1 MAESERVN
9 PFSNS
14 ARALLEQGV
23 GMGWGDEGEAWLRSK
38 LANEDYGTTLADI
51 NKKYSKYKEE
61 YPVSSTALEFGG
73 AAVPAV
79 GAMLLGPETGGAAPV
94 GYLKALYNSPYA
106 RNAMLT
112 GPLTGSIQGAGM
124 AAPEDRGL
132 GFAEGAVIGGVTGA
146 ATPLIARTGVGA
158 LNWLRDRIAPSE
170 EFIKERALG
179 KVSEAIGEDNLTP
192 RDVKR
197 TVMYDYARGI
207 PSTIANAT
215 PSLVSLADT
224 VAQRSG
230 PSGRLVDRVLGEQ
243 KAGARERVYQ
253 RARNEISGGNYYEDA
268 QRLSEDL
275 SAKAQPLYDAA
286 YAHGEVDNPFINEL
300 LVSPRFQSFFRKGQQ
315 IAKDKQLV
323 ARANGEDPTQY
334 ELRNIY
340 STDPVTGETVVS
352 TLPDVRTLDYIKKG
366 IDAQINSLFK
376 AGKSTDAYNLKDMRE
391 VLLNKLDDAVPAY
404 KTARREYAGDKEVI
418 NAMEA
423 GYKDFPRLDHEEIQ
437 SMLGKMS
444 NAEKEAFKTGV
455 VRHIHSVVMDPSSNM
470 NAAARVIES
479 PETQK
484 SLKELFDS
492 PAHFDL
498 YKAAL
503 LRESQLFQQANQIM
517 GGAQTG
523 RRIQSRE
530 RFEQGPAFD
539 AAITDAVSGV
549 GPWKSLQNIAAR
561 VANRAVMPDKIAH
574 KVSELLMS
582 KDPHDVAAAVKAL
595 ENYNARATT
604 GAHISEHV
612 EGGLT
617 MGASG
622 LQQTRTESNEDKEI
636 NYDISKHE
644 RMLEGP
650 DISEHKYKNIPGDK
664 MGATE

>member
-38 LANEDYGTTLADI
+38 LANEDYDTTLADL

-73 AAVPAV
+73 AAIPAV
-79 GAMLLGPETGGAAPV
+79 GSMLLGPETGGAAPAAF
-94 GYLKALYNSPYA
+94 LKTLYNSPYA
-106 RNAMLT
+106 RNAMIT
-112 GPLTGSIQGAGM
+112 GPMTGSVQGAGM

-158 LNWLRDRIAPSE
+158 FNWLRDRIAPSE
-170 EFIKERALG
+170 ALVKERALG
-179 KVSEAIGEDNLTP
+179 KVAEAIKDDELTP
-192 RDVKR
+192 SNVNR

-207 PSTIANAT
+207 PSTIANAS
-215 PSLVSLADT
+215 PSLASLADT

-253 RARNEISGGNYYEDA
+253 RARNEISSGNYYED
-268 QRLSEDL
+268 SEKLANDL
-275 SAKAQPLYDAA
+275 SAKAKPLYDAA
-286 YAHGEVDNPFINEL
+286 YEHGIVDDSVINEL
-300 LVSPRFQSFFRKGQQ
+300 LNSPRFKSAFKEGKQ
-315 IAKDKQLV
+315 IAKDRQTV
-323 ARANGEDPTQY
+323 ARARGEDPSEYQLVDVY
-334 ELRNIY
+334 D
-340 STDPVTGETVVS
+340 SDPITGTPIR

-366 IDAQINSLFK
+366 IDSKINTLFK
-376 AGKSTDAYNLKDMRE
+376 AGKNTDALNLKDMRNE
-391 VLLNKLDDAVPAY
+391 LLNRLDDIVPAY

-423 GYKDFPRLDHEEIQ
+423 GYKDFPHLDHEEVQ
-437 SMLGKMS
+437 SMLGNMS

-455 VRHIHSVVMDPSSNM
+455 VRHIHSVTMDPSNNLNS
-470 NAAARVIES
+470 AARVIES

-484 SLKELFDS
+484 SLQELFDS

-498 YKAAL
+498 FKSAL
-503 LRESQLFQQANQIM
+503 LRESQLYREANQIM

-523 RRIQSRE
+523 RRIQARE
-530 RFEQGPAFD
+530 RFEQQPGLD
-539 AAITDAVSGV
+539 EAITEAASGAGAWKALSNLVVRV
-549 GPWKSLQNIAAR
+549 GR
-561 VANRAVMPDKIAH
+561 RAVMPDKVAH

-582 KDPHDVAAAVKAL
+582 KDPHEVAAAVKAL
-595 ENYNARATT
+595 EDYNAKANV

-617 MGASG
+617 MGASN
-622 LQQTRTESNEDKEI
+622 LQQTRQEANQDKEI
-636 NYDISKHE
+636 NYDIGKHE

-664 MGATE
+664 MGAKE

>member
-14 ARALLEQGV
+14 ARALFEQGV

-38 LANEDYGTTLADI
+38 LANEDYDTTLADL

-275 SAKAQPLYDAA
+275 SAKAQPLYDTA

-323 ARANGEDPTQY
+323 ARANGEDPSQY

-340 STDPVTGETVVS
+340 STDPATGETVVS

-423 GYKDFPRLDHEEIQ
+423 GYKDFPHLDHEEIQ

-498 YKAAL
+498 YKSAL

-595 ENYNARATT
+595 EDYDARAIT

-617 MGASG
+617 MGASN
-622 LQQTRTESNEDKEI
+622 LQQTRQEANQDKEI
-636 NYDISKHE
+636 NYDIGKHE

>member
-38 LANEDYGTTLADI
+38 LANEDYDTTLADL

-61 YPVSSTALEFGG
+61 YPVMSTALEFGG
-73 AAVPAV
+73 AAIPAA
-79 GAMLLGPETGGAAPV
+79 GSMLLGPETGGAAPA
-94 GYLKALYNSPYA
+94 GFIKTLYNSPYA
-106 RNAMLT
+106 RNSMFV
-112 GPLTGSIQGAGM
+112 GPLTGATQGAGM

-158 LNWLRDRIAPSE
+158 FNWFRDRIAPSE
-170 EFIKERALG
+170 ALVKERALG
-179 KVSEAIGEDNLTP
+179 KVAEAIKEDELTP
-192 RDVKR
+192 SNVNR

-207 PSTIANAT
+207 PSTIANAS
-215 PSLVSLADT
+215 PSLASLADT

-253 RARNEISGGNYYEDA
+253 RARNEISGGNYYED
-268 QRLSEDL
+268 SEKLADDL
-275 SAKAQPLYDAA
+275 RAKAQPLYDTA
-286 YAHGEVDNPFINEL
+286 YAHGEVDDPFINEL

-323 ARANGEDPTQY
+323 ARANGEDPSQY

-340 STDPVTGETVVS
+340 STDPATGETVVS

-366 IDAQINSLFK
+366 IDAQINTLFK

-423 GYKDFPRLDHEEIQ
+423 GYKDFPHLDHEEVQ
-437 SMLGKMS
+437 SMLGNMS

-455 VRHIHSVVMDPSSNM
+455 VRHIHSVTMDPSNNLNS
-470 NAAARVIES
+470 AARVIES

-484 SLKELFDS
+484 SLQELFDS

-498 YKAAL
+498 FKSAL
-503 LRESQLFQQANQIM
+503 LRESQLYREANQIM

-523 RRIQSRE
+523 RRIQARE
-530 RFEQGPAFD
+530 RFEQQPGLD
-539 AAITDAVSGV
+539 EAITNAASGAD
-549 GPWKSLQNIAAR
+549 PWKALSNLAVR
-561 VANRAVMPDKIAH
+561 VGNRAVMPDKVAH

-582 KDPHDVAAAVKAL
+582 KDPHEVAAAVKAL
-595 ENYNARATT
+595 EDYNAKANV

-617 MGASG
+617 MGASN
-622 LQQTRTESNEDKEI
+622 LQQTRQEANQDKEI
-636 NYDISKHE
+636 NYDIDKHE

-664 MGATE
+664 MGAKE

>member
-1 MAESERVN
+1 
-9 PFSNS
+9 
-14 ARALLEQGV
+14 
-23 GMGWGDEGEAWLRSK
+23 
-38 LANEDYGTTLADI
+38 
-51 NKKYSKYKEE
+51 
-61 YPVSSTALEFGG
+61 
-73 AAVPAV
+73 
-79 GAMLLGPETGGAAPV
+79 
-94 GYLKALYNSPYA
+94 
-106 RNAMLT
+106 
-112 GPLTGSIQGAGM
+112 
-124 AAPEDRGL
+124 
-132 GFAEGAVIGGVTGA
+132 
-146 ATPLIARTGVGA
+146 
-158 LNWLRDRIAPSE
+158 
-170 EFIKERALG
+170 
-179 KVSEAIGEDNLTP
+179 
-192 RDVKR
+192 
-197 TVMYDYARGI
+197 
-207 PSTIANAT
+207 
-215 PSLVSLADT
+215 
-224 VAQRSG
+224 
-230 PSGRLVDRVLGEQ
+230 
-243 KAGARERVYQ
+243 
-253 RARNEISGGNYYEDA
+253 
-268 QRLSEDL
+268 
-275 SAKAQPLYDAA
+275 
-286 YAHGEVDNPFINEL
+286 
-300 LVSPRFQSFFRKGQQ
+300 
-315 IAKDKQLV
+315 
-323 ARANGEDPTQY
+323 
-334 ELRNIY
+334 
-340 STDPVTGETVVS
+340 
-352 TLPDVRTLDYIKKG
+352 
-366 IDAQINSLFK
+366 
-376 AGKSTDAYNLKDMRE
+376 
-391 VLLNKLDDAVPAY
+391 
-404 KTARREYAGDKEVI
+404 
-418 NAMEA
+418 MEA
-423 GYKDFPRLDHEEIQ
+423 GYKDFPHLDHEEIQ

-498 YKAAL
+498 YKSAL

-595 ENYNARATT
+595 EDYDARAIT

-617 MGASG
+617 MGASN
-622 LQQTRTESNEDKEI
+622 LQQTRQEANQDKEI
-636 NYDISKHE
+636 NYDIGKHE